1 MAILMSPTV
10 MQTPC
15 GNFRR
20 QWAVLDHTH
29 KGHGPAEGAD
39 TEFWALFP
47 PILNEKMNQ
56 EIDQLRTVADV
67 NEWQELV
74 VKYNWSCPEH
84 TLVDGVV
91 VDGWGLV
98 ECVVD
103 LRKMTQRNTRSG
115 TVRAVK
121 YFYVPM

>member
-1 MAILMSPTV
+1 MAVLNSPTV
-10 MQTPC
+10 MQSV
-15 GNFRR
+15 GGEFLR

-29 KGHGPAEGAD
+29 EGRGPAEGID
-39 TEFWALFP
+39 LEFWALFP

-56 EIDQLRTVADV
+56 EIDQLRTVADG

-74 VKYNWSCPEH
+74 VKYNWPYRERN
-84 TLVDGVV
+84 
-91 VDGWGLV
+91 GWGLV

-103 LRKMTQRNTRSG
+103 LRNMTQRNTRSG
-115 TVRAVK
+115 RVRAVK